1 MILAW
6 RRWRGSTKSVSL
18 SLCQWRSAQRQH
30 QVKGEKG
37 RATRAIDYSR
47 NFGMRL
53 RLERSVAQETT
64 FRWTV
69 GEWWRS
75 AQKVQ
80 SITYRCPLQV
90 NRVAHLSSTRP
101 VVARMPQSQQ
111 TPNDDTVPR
120 PRYHRHQNRK
130 GHPHRTNSRTKF
142 LDHPSLRLV
151 ITVAGVNRKRS
162 PGGSSPSPSV
172 SISILPTISYCFP
185 LPPPPH
191 DVDGPLC
198 PQSSQSGPGPT

>member
-30 QVKGEKG
+30 QVQGEKG

-53 RLERSVAQETT
+53 RLERSVSQETT

-90 NRVAHLSSTRP
+90 NPVAHLSSTRP

-111 TPNDDTVPR
+111 TPNDDTVLDITAT
-120 PRYHRHQNRK
+120 
-130 GHPHRTNSRTKF
+130 RTARITRT
-142 LDHPSLRLV
+142 LRIPVLV
-151 ITVAGVNRKRS
+151 PRS
-162 PGGSSPSPSV
+162 PQ
-172 SISILPTISYCFP
+172 
-185 LPPPPH
+185 
-191 DVDGPLC
+191 
-198 PQSSQSGPGPT
+198 PQACDHRRRC